1 MKTPMFSGEDSNVLT
16 STLQGSF
23 SNDKG
28 CILLSCK
35 IKKLSVG
42 IEVFQLSPKKV
53 ASSKVGCRIGDK
65 SMPSDM
71 EFSGVG
77 YIYFV

>member
-1 MKTPMFSGEDSNVLT
+1 MLLKTP
-16 STLQGSF
+16 LQCSF

-28 CILLSCK
+28 RVLLSLKNQK
-35 IKKLSVG
+35 ISVG